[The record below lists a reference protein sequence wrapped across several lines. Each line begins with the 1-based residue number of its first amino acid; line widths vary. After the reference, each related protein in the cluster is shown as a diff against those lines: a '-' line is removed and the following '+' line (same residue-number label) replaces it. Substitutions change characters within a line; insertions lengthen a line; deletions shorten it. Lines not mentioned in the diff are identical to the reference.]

1 MQASAPLSMSPSG
14 SVPEQ
19 GIVWHP
25 ATPADQASMSAM
37 RAIVEPNKGRLR
49 GIAARVP
56 YDSIIGRAA
65 VPPGVEFRPDVVGGV
80 TGCWCSPEGARSDEV
95 VLHLHGGWFNWGS
108 AQAFQKLVGHVAASA
123 GVQAFIPDYRLAPE
137 HPFPS
142 ASEDAKACY
151 DGLTELGFKRIAITG
166 DSAGGNLAL
175 GLLAAQSRRGL
186 VLPVA
191 AVVLSPVTDLTFG
204 GESWETRAVADPF
217 FLRAQ
222 ALELVNSYLGNH
234 DPADPTVS
242 PLYGN
247 LTGLP
252 PLRVH
257 VGNDEVLLDDS
268 LRYVSQARAAGVDA
282 QVDVW
287 EGMAHGF
294 LSGVGT
300 MDAPTQALKAIGGFL
315 TQHLTTLRQ

>member
-1 MQASAPLSMSPSG
+1 MQASASPFTSPSG
-14 SVPEQ
+14 PSEKP
-19 GIVWHP
+19 GFVWHP

-56 YDSIIGRAA
+56 FDGIIGRVAM
-65 VPPGVEFRPDVVGGV
+65 PTGVEFRPDIVGGV
-80 TGCWCSPEGARSDEV
+80 AGWWCSPEVARSDEV

-108 AQAFQKLVGHVAASA
+108 AQAFQKLVGHIAASA
-123 GVQAFIPDYRLAPE
+123 GVEAFIPDYRLAPE

-142 ASEDAKACY
+142 AGEDAQACY

-175 GLLAAQSRRGL
+175 GLLAAQSRRGS
-186 VLPVA
+186 VIPVA
-191 AVVLSPVTDLTFG
+191 AVVLSPVTDLTLG

-234 DPADPTVS
+234 DPADPLVS

-268 LRYVSQARAAGVDA
+268 VRYVSRAVAAGVDA

-287 EGMAHGF
+287 EAMAHGF

-300 MDAPTQALKAIGGFL
+300 MDAPTQALKAIGEFL
-315 TQHLTTLRQ
+315 AHHLSTIGQ